1 MTARRLLIVEDEDVI
16 RRALTRFLERR
27 GFAVTGAATV
37 AAAARGP
44 LDGFDVVLVD
54 LRLPDAPGTEL
65 IGLANPVPVVVMTS
79 HASVRSAVEAMRR
92 GAADYV
98 AKPFD
103 HDELL
108 LVLERAMRHHR
119 LDAEN
124 RALRRELERGRA
136 LHRRLAD
143 TSLER
148 LVDALV
154 ASLAD
159 RAGGRPEARPPRLFA
174 HGEPGS
180 AREGVARGLHERLRG
195 AGSPFAVVDVPTLD
209 ASERAASRV
218 ALRAREA
225 RHGTLALR
233 HPELLDADAR
243 ARLVDACAEA
253 DALLVAI
260 GVRAPDA
267 CLADGA
273 LDAGFVAGLDLVFEV
288 PPLRRRRDDAATL
301 ARRAVAEVAA
311 RRARPALALAPD
323 ADAWLRARDWPG
335 NVPELDQ
342 TVQRAAALAAGDVV
356 SAAALAAAAAAG
368 TGSASVGSADAGPA
382 DAISP
387 DTVPTVPAHA
397 PSLDEYFRWF
407 VLTHQAS
414 LSETALAARLGIS
427 RKALWER
434 RRRDGLPR
442 RTDPRGSDPDPD
454 PGSDPDPDPAP

>member
-37 AAAARGP
+37 AEAARGP

-65 IGLANPVPVVVMTS
+65 IGLADPVPVVVMTS

-154 ASLAD
+154 GSLAD
-159 RAGGRPEARPPRLFA
+159 RAEGRPEARPPRLFA

-195 AGSPFAVVDVPTLD
+195 AGAPFAVVDVPALD
-209 ASERAASRV
+209 AGERAASRI

-225 RHGTLALR
+225 RHGTLVLR

-243 ARLVDACAEA
+243 ARLADACAEA

-267 CLADGA
+267 CPVDGELDGA
-273 LDAGFVAGLDLVFEV
+273 LDAGFAAGFDLVFEV
-288 PPLRRRRDDAATL
+288 PPLRRRRDDAAAL

-311 RRARPALALAPD
+311 RRARPALALTPE
-323 ADAWLRARDWPG
+323 ADAWVRARDWPG
-335 NVPELDQ
+335 NVPELDR
-342 TVQRAAALAAGDVV
+342 TVQRAATDVAGDVV
-356 SAAALAAAAAAG
+356 DAAALAAAATASAGGAGAGRSGATPPDAA
-368 TGSASVGSADAGPA
+368 
-382 DAISP
+382 
-387 DTVPTVPAHA
+387 VPAHA

-407 VLTHQAS
+407 VLTYQES

-434 RRRDGLPR
+434 RRREGLPR
-442 RTDPRGSDPDPD
+442 RADPRGPGTDAGADPDA
-454 PGSDPDPDPAP
+454 GSAA